1 MPTPL
6 QEISIFLISTL
17 LSLYVIALMLRMLLA
32 MARADFYNP
41 ISQFLVTITN
51 PPVLLLRR
59 FVPSVGR
66 LDTAVLLLIVV
77 LKMLEIW
84 LVAVL
89 RGFDPAIGTVFMVGV
104 FQVLQLLIYI
114 YIVAIIIQVV
124 LSWIMAAG
132 GNMGRNPLTN
142 LLYSLNRPILDPI
155 RRVMPQMGMMDLSPL
170 VAIIGLNVL
179 LILLRSVF

>member
-6 QEISIFLISTL
+6 QDISVFLVSTL

-41 ISQFLVTITN
+41 ISQFLVTVTN

-59 FVPSVGR
+59 FVPPVGR

-84 LVAVL
+84 LVATM
-89 RGFDPAIGTVFMVGV
+89 RGVNPPFGVVFMVTV
-104 FQVLQLLIYI
+104 FQLLQLLIYI
-114 YIVAIIIQVV
+114 YIVSIIIHAIM
-124 LSWIMAAG
+124 SWFMAAG
-132 GNMGRNPLTN
+132 GQMGRNPLSG
-142 LLYSLNRPILDPI
+142 LLNSLNRPILDPI
-155 RRVMPQMGMMDLSPL
+155 RRVMPRMGMVDLSPL

-179 LILLRSVF
+179 LILLRSLF